1 MKIDVNLHH
10 YRLDYI
16 KPDFTF
22 VMMKKCIILFLSLC
36 MFLPLL
42 SAQTNDIDLE
52 GVFTGKY
59 RLDDLRNL
67 SWRPQYQQYSY
78 LNEHDLLLVDA
89 AAGTERVLL
98 SLEQLKTI
106 SGKTDLKR
114 IPAFQWV
121 TPHELFFPSLQIIL
135 VQQDSSWDIVSG
147 LPKHAIDQSL
157 AKRLFVTKEE
167 QGQVF
172 VQSEKNGY
180 EKILL
185 CTDTGKYI
193 VFGETVHRSE
203 WGIDEGQ
210 YISPNANFIAFYR
223 MDEGEVE
230 AYPLVNINTPMAT
243 VEPMKYPMAGKTSH
257 RVTVGIFDVNE
268 AVSSGKPAF
277 HYVKTDIE
285 DGEFLTN
292 VTFSPDEKR
301 LYITHLNRAQNHA
314 KLIEYDVASGNKV
327 KILIEEHDDRYV
339 EPDTRMMFL
348 KNGNFIWQSD
358 RDGWNHLY
366 LYDKNG
372 KLLKQITSGNWEV
385 IKTLVLD
392 QKEETLFFIT
402 NKDMPTDRYVYA
414 VNLKNGSLRNLTPEP
429 GTHSPRFSDDGAY
442 FIDYFQSLTVPR
454 KISLNSSDG
463 KRKQQLLE
471 SRNPYE
477 DCRLGESSI
486 FSIRN
491 NSRDELYCR
500 LILPPNFDS
509 AKSYPC
515 LIYVYGG
522 PHSQMV
528 TNTFMSGGAFLYYL
542 SQQDYVI
549 FTLDNRGTA
558 YRGAEF
564 EKCIHRC
571 LGVLEMED
579 QLCGVDYLKR
589 LPYIDSTR
597 LGLDGW
603 SYGGFLILSLL
614 STYPDVF
621 KAASCGGPVVDW
633 RKYEVMYGERYMDTP
648 EENPEGYAQ
657 ADILPKVKNIRSHLL
672 VMHGAQDH
680 TVVWQ
685 HSLQLLQQAVEE
697 GVELDYFVYPAH
709 DHNVRG
715 IERVHLWKK
724 LEKFH
729 RMYLK

>member
-1 MKIDVNLHH
+1 MN
-10 YRLDYI
+10 
-16 KPDFTF
+16 FAF
-22 VMMKKCIILFLSLC
+22 AMMKKCIVLFLSLC
-36 MFLPLL
+36 LFLPLL
-42 SAQTNDIDLE
+42 PAQNNDIDLE

-78 LNEHDLLLVDA
+78 LNDQDLLLVDA
-89 AAGTERVLL
+89 VAGTEKSIL
-98 SLEQLKTI
+98 SLEKLKIIT
-106 SGKTDLKR
+106 GKPNLKR
-114 IPAFQWV
+114 FPAFQWIG
-121 TPHELFFPSLQIIL
+121 PQELFFPSLHIIL
-135 VQQDSSWDIVSG
+135 VSQDTSWNIVSG
-147 LPKHAIDQSL
+147 FPDHAIAQSL
-157 AKRLFVTKEE
+157 EKRLFVTKNERGE
-167 QGQVF
+167 VF

-180 EKILL
+180 EKIFL

-257 RVTVGIFDVNE
+257 RVTVGIFDVNK
-268 AVSSGKPAF
+268 AVSSGKPEF
-277 HYVKTDIE
+277 HYVKTAIE

-314 KLIEYDVASGNKV
+314 KLIKYDVASGNKIKV
-327 KILIEEHDDRYV
+327 LIEEHDDRYV
-339 EPDTRMMFL
+339 EPDTRMIFL

-385 IKTLVLD
+385 IETLALD

-402 NKDMPTDRYVYA
+402 NKDKPTDRYVYA
-414 VNLKNGSLRNLTPEP
+414 VNLKNGSLQNLTPEP
-429 GTHSPRFSDDGAY
+429 GTHVPQFSEDGAY

-454 KISLNSSDG
+454 KIFLNRSDG
-463 KRKQQLLE
+463 KRKHQLLE
-471 SRNPYE
+471 SRNPYK
-477 DCRLGESSI
+477 DCSLGESSI

-491 NSRDELYCR
+491 NSQDELYCR
-500 LILPPNFDS
+500 LILPPNFDT

-528 TNTFMSGGAFLYYL
+528 TNTFMSGGSFLYYL

-564 EKCIHRC
+564 EKCIHRQ

-579 QLCGVDYLKR
+579 QLCGVTYLKS

-603 SYGGFLILSLL
+603 SYGGFLILSLV
-614 STYPDVF
+614 STYPEVF

-657 ADILPKVKNIRSHLL
+657 ADIIPKVKHIRSNLL

-685 HSLQLLQQAVEE
+685 HSLQLLQQAVKD
-697 GVELDYFVYPAH
+697 GVQMDYFVYPAH
-709 DHNVRG
+709 DHNLRG

-729 RMYLK
+729 DLHLK